1 MPLHKVQIVSK
12 TAKLYL
18 WKITEDF
25 DTLFNQVR
33 LKPSALVRMKN
44 MKSQSH
50 QKGFLAV
57 RMLLQYNNYTD
68 FDLFYDEFGKPHII
82 SPGCNINDLQIS
94 ISHSNDFSAI
104 VISEQKVGLDLE
116 QLKEK
121 TLKIAPRFMDV
132 SHLEGLSYDE
142 KIKKA
147 TVVWGIKE
155 SIFKIKN
162 EKGISF
168 PNHIFENDFTFE
180 DKVATATL
188 KFNDKEEKFIIQFDS
203 IEDYIFV
210 CAFEENNHPT
220 KFL

>member
-1 MPLHKVQIVSK
+1 MPLHKVVYLENN
-12 TAKLYL
+12 TKLYL

-25 DTLFNQVR
+25 DVLFKEVR
-33 LKPSALVRMKN
+33 LKDSSLKRLED

-57 RMLLQYNNYTD
+57 RMLLQHLDYTD
-68 FDLFYDEFGKPHII
+68 FDLYYDEFGKPHIKPQG
-82 SPGCNINDLQIS
+82 SSVKEVEIS
-94 ISHSNDFSAI
+94 ISHSNDFSAV

-132 SHLEGLSYDE
+132 SHLENLSE
-142 KIKKA
+142 EGKIKKA

-155 SIFKIKN
+155 CVFKIKN

-168 PNHIFENDFTFE
+168 PNHIFEDDFNFE
-180 DKVATATL
+180 DKKATAVL
-188 KFNDKEEKFIIQFDS
+188 KFNNKEENFEVQFDS

-210 CAFEENNHPT
+210 CAFGDN
-220 KFL
+220 